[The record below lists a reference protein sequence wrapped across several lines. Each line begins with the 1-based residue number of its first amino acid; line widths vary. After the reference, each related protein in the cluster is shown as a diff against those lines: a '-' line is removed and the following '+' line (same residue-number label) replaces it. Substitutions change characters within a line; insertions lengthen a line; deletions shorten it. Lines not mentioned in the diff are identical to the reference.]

1 MDYKSL
7 YVFVEGTTDERFF
20 ERIIKPK
27 FEEKYEYIYIYRYAE
42 SKNEK
47 TEKFIESIESR
58 NKSAKDVDYIFVSD
72 IDQAP
77 CVTRKKQELLNKFPK
92 LNKDKIVIVIKE
104 IESWYLAGLDTK
116 ACKKLKIKPFNYTN
130 DIDKEEFNK
139 YIPKKFRSI
148 DFMINILDYFSIETA
163 KQKNNSFKYFANK
176 YSL

>member
-1 MDYKSL
+1 MDCKRL

-20 ERIIKPK
+20 EKIIKPK

-47 TEKFIESIESR
+47 TGRFIESAESIED
-58 NKSAKDVDYIFVSD
+58 ADYIFVSD

-77 CVTRKKQELLNKFPK
+77 CVTKKKQELLNKFPK
-92 LNKDKIVIVIKE
+92 INKDKIVIVIKE
-104 IESWYLAGLDTK
+104 IESWYLAGLDAN

-130 DIDKEEFNK
+130 DIDKEEFSK
-139 YIPKKFRSI
+139 FIPKKFSTI
-148 DFMINILDYFSIETA
+148 DFMIRILNYFSIETA

-176 YSL
+176 YNL